1 MPKRKKYMRLPNA
14 FGSIR
19 YLGKGRSMPYA
30 VHPPCTQRD
39 DKGIYVRPAAL
50 CYVPDWYTGFAVLT
64 AYHAGTYQPGM
75 EYTISKDVQGSN
87 VDLDAFCRRVLK
99 DVTMMTGA
107 APEGMTLA
115 EVFEQFISYKFG
127 ETATK
132 TYSPGTEKIY
142 RNGFKHMAP
151 LHDRPIIQIT
161 LDDLQQCVND
171 CERGKAVRK
180 NIVLTAKQLYK
191 YAIPRHICEEN
202 PAQFLV
208 IPEGRECVHG
218 VPFSDAEIKILWKH
232 RQDPV
237 ARALVIMCY
246 SGFRITAYQKLTVAG
261 NYFQGGVK
269 TAAGKGRIVP
279 IHPGIAELL
288 PLPDVLTG
296 SEARFR
302 EEMYALL
309 PDLGMAG
316 NPKHT
321 PHDCRHTFS
330 RLCESYGVRDVDR
343 KRMLGHSLGGDITN
357 SVYGHR
363 SVDELMEQICKIP
376 APSDL

>member
-1 MPKRKKYMRLPNA
+1 MPKRKKYMRLPNQ

-19 YLGKGRSMPYA
+19 FLGKGRSMPYA

-39 DKGIYVRPAAL
+39 AKGNFIRPAAL
-50 CYVPDWYTGFAVLT
+50 CYVPDWYTGFAVLS
-64 AYHAGTYQPGM
+64 AYHAGTYQSGM
-75 EYTISKDVQGSN
+75 ELDIVKDAQDTRS
-87 VDLDAFCRRVLK
+87 DLDAYCRRLARNFA
-99 DVTMMTGA
+99 MIEGA
-107 APEGMTLA
+107 APQGQTLA
-115 EVFEQFISYKFG
+115 EVFEQFMAHKFG
-127 ETATK
+127 DNAARKLSASAMTA
-132 TYSPGTEKIY
+132 Y
-142 RNGFKHMAP
+142 NQGFSYLSD
-151 LHDRPIIQIT
+151 LHDIPLQAIT
-161 LDDLQQCVND
+161 LDQLQQCVNQCD
-171 CERGKAVRK
+171 KSKATRQ
-180 NIVLTAKQLYK
+180 NIVLTAKQVYK
-191 YAIPRHICEEN
+191 FAVPRHLCEEN
-202 PAQFLV
+202 TAQFLV
-208 IPEGRECVHG
+208 IPEGRENVHG
-218 VPFSDAEIKILWKH
+218 VPFTDAEIKNLWGH

-309 PDLGMAG
+309 SDLGMAG

>member
-107 APEGMTLA
+107 VPEGMTLA
-115 EVFEQFISYKFG
+115 EVFEQFIDYKFG
-127 ETATK
+127 ATATK
-132 TYSPGTEKIY
+132 TYSPGAEKAY
-142 RNGFKHMAP
+142 RAGFKHLKP
-151 LHDRPIIQIT
+151 LHNHPISKIT
-161 LDDLQQCVND
+161 LDDLQQCVID
-171 CERGKAVRK
+171 CDRGKGTRA
-180 NIVLTAKQLYK
+180 NIVLAAKQLYK
-191 YAIPRHICEEN
+191 YAVPRHLCEEN

-208 IPEGRECVHG
+208 VPEGRENVHG
-218 VPFSDAEIKILWKH
+218 VPFTNEEVKIFWKN
-232 RQDPV
+232 RSNPI

-246 SGFRITAYQKLTVAG
+246 SGFRVSAYQTLEVHSDH
-261 NYFQGGVK
+261 FMGGIK
-269 TAAGKGRIVP
+269 TDAGKGRIVP

-288 PLPDVLTG
+288 PLPKELLQTTFRKKMYEYLDSIGMTG
-296 SEARFR
+296 DPR
-302 EEMYALL
+302 
-309 PDLGMAG
+309 
-316 NPKHT
+316 HT

-343 KRMLGHSLGGDITN
+343 KRMLGHSLSNDITN
-357 SVYGHR
+357 DVYGHR
-363 SVDELMEQICKIP
+363 SVDELMEQIRKIP
-376 APSDL
+376 NPADL